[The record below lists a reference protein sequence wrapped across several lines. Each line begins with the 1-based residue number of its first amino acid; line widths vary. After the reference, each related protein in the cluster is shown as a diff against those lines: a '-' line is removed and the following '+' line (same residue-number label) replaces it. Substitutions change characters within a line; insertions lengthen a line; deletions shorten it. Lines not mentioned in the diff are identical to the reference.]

1 MFLCFLER
9 SRNRDSCP
17 MNPPRDSPSAAPSP
31 RERAAARPGCRKSGG
46 KDVFCISWLFLRRRC
61 SRVLVPRAAREKHF
75 EHLFIHANE
84 IVADELQR
92 RLVAFGGY
100 QQYIVNLAN
109 PLAHLHLQLPV
120 TVGLLF

>member
-9 SRNRDSCP
+9 SRHRESCP
-17 MNPPRDSPSAAPSP
+17 IQPPRDSPSAAPSP
-31 RERAAARPGCRKSGG
+31 RERAAARPGWRKSGG

-84 IVADELQR
+84 IVADDLQR
-92 RLVAFGGY
+92 RVVAFGGNPPY
-100 QQYIVNLAN
+100 SLKLAD
-109 PLAHLHLQLPV
+109 PLVRLHLQVPAND
-120 TVGLLF
+120 